1 MVIFTS
7 SVWIA
12 VASGFVLGV
21 AQMGYASVVTH
32 RVLVLAGPAGHIKW
46 WGRLTIV
53 FNISMAAGAFTMGY
67 MISIGWG
74 YLAGFWMAA
83 GCFTISVIFAFM
95 VTVPKG
101 INSKG

>member
-1 MVIFTS
+1 MGMPNLCSREPSGQQREGRVTR
-7 SVWIA
+7 IA
-12 VASGFVLGV
+12 FA
-21 AQMGYASVVTH
+21 
-32 RVLVLAGPAGHIKW
+32 
-46 WGRLTIV
+46 
-53 FNISMAAGAFTMGY
+53 MGY

-83 GCFTISVIFAFM
+83 GCFAISLLIAFM